1 MLDTMIQILE
11 KALIK
16 VLEKNNVYFEEGY
29 TECCKMPQ
37 LEQGKVNEVKVS
49 AERTA
54 EKLAKK
60 IKEGFKIVAPIA
72 SCALM
77 LKSHWPLLCPENKD
91 VKNYQKI
98 LWI

>member
-1 MLDTMIQILE
+1 
-11 KALIK
+11 
-16 VLEKNNVYFEEGY
+16 
-29 TECCKMPQ
+29 MPQ

-77 LKSHWPLLCPENKD
+77 LKSHWPLLCPDNDD
-91 VKNYQKI
+91 VIKLSKNTLDIDEFLYDLHTRKI
-98 LWI
+98 KFKL